1 MTQDIRTEHA
11 DGIFEIILNRPKKR
25 NALRV
30 QMLAAIA
37 QAIEE
42 AEALPDVRVVILRGE
57 GKNFSVGLDFE
68 TMGGMPEMMGEDWRH
83 KGHAATRAW
92 QLPIQRLQDS
102 PLPTIA
108 LLHSYT
114 LGAGFELA
122 LGCDLRI
129 AADYTIISLEEAK
142 LGIIPD
148 AGGTT
153 RLTHLVGAARAKE
166 LIFTGRR
173 IDADIA
179 QAWGL
184 VNQVVPK
191 EDLQEAGRKLAQE
204 IMGCAPLAV
213 AAAKRAINDIEGAS
227 GGLYHEMVEQYPLFH
242 TQDVQEGVQSVM
254 ERRPANWQGR

>member
-1 MTQDIRTEHA
+1 MEQEIVTQQQ

-25 NALRV
+25 NALRA
-30 QMLAAIA
+30 QTLDAIA
-37 QAIEE
+37 RAMQH
-42 AEALPDVRVVILRGE
+42 AETLAEVRVVLIRGE

-68 TMGGMPEMMGEDWRH
+68 TMGGMPELLGDDWRH

-92 QLPIQRLQDS
+92 QIPIQRIQDS

-166 LIFTGRR
+166 MIFTGRR
-173 IDADIA
+173 IDAETA
-179 QAWGL
+179 LNWGL

-191 EDLQEAGRKLAQE
+191 DDLGAAGRKLAEE
-204 IMGCAPLAV
+204 IMSCAPLAV
-213 AAAKRAINDIEGAS
+213 SAAKRAINAIEGAPS
-227 GGLYHEMVEQYPLFH
+227 GLYHEMVEQYPLFH

-254 ERRPANWQGR
+254 ERRTANWQGR